1 MVVMRITLYVMLVIW
16 LSGAIFTDV
25 LKHRSI
31 EVIMEYLDIPISGS
45 LASIPKKNNIKK
57 AIVKV
62 NVSKAMKQK
71 TAIHVVDENSVKR

>member
-1 MVVMRITLYVMLVIW
+1 
-16 LSGAIFTDV
+16 
-25 LKHRSI
+25 
-31 EVIMEYLDIPISGS
+31 MEYLDIPISGS